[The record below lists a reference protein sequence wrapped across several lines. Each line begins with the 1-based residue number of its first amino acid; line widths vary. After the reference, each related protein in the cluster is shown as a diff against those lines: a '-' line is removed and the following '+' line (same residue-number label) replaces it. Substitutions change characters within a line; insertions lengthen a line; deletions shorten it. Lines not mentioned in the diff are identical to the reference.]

1 VTGRKSAAALLRPLA
16 GEGPRL
22 FRGKDS
28 RLTAFARAEGGLLRW
43 TQLKPA
49 GSEWEGPVFLPAPSL
64 SDLSVTQG
72 PDGFMHAVGRRVSS
86 DGASVTVVHATQYQ
100 TGRPLT
106 EWRPLGNPHKDPNR
120 ARLVTS
126 PVGAVSGTGALY
138 VFLASDGGAVS
149 QRNEDA
155 KGRWQAWVSLKGQL
169 AQDGPVA
176 VTTASGRIEL
186 LVPASNG
193 RVMRWCQ
200 TEPQGELERCPNLRI
215 SPDPGT
221 MVGLESTPERI
232 TYFWSDS
239 AAGGLVAHRPGEWV
253 IPLGGGP
260 VEGRPAALRA
270 VLDGYDCTVLAV
282 RSPDG
287 TVMLAACAAEN
298 EASGLWWS
306 ATVERCTAPPAL
318 ACDAYG
324 RVVLATIDDSGALRI
339 AVQAA
344 EPGLVIA
351 PSVRV

>member
-1 VTGRKSAAALLRPLA
+1 MAGRTGGAALPRPLP

-22 FRGKDS
+22 FRGKDH
-28 RLTAFARAEGGLLRW
+28 RLTAFARADGGLLRW

-49 GSEWEGPVFLPAPSL
+49 GTEWEGPLFLPAPSL
-64 SDLSVTQG
+64 SDVSVAQG
-72 PDGFMHAVGRRVSS
+72 ADGFVHAVGRRVSS
-86 DGASVTVVHATQYQ
+86 GDGSVTVVHATQYQ

-106 EWRPLGNPHKDPNR
+106 QWRPLGNPHKDPNR

-126 PVGAVSGTGALY
+126 PAVAVSGTGAVH
-138 VFLASDGGAVS
+138 VFLASDGGAVAL
-149 QRNEDA
+149 RKEDA
-155 KGRWQAWVSLKGQL
+155 KGRWQAWGSLQGQL
-169 AQDGPVA
+169 ALDGMVA

-193 RVMRWCQ
+193 RAMRWCQ
-200 TEPQGELERCPNLRI
+200 TDPQSELERCPNLRI

-232 TYFWSDS
+232 TYFWSDA

-260 VEGRPAALRA
+260 IEGRPAVLRA
-270 VLDGYDCTVLAV
+270 VLDGYDCTVLAG

-306 ATVERCTAPPAL
+306 ATVERCAAPPAL

-324 RVVLATIDDSGALRI
+324 RVVLATLDDSGALRV